1 MTTRDLEV
9 FAAVA
14 EHGSMSAAARALRV
28 SQSSVSQA
36 VADIEREYGVLLFD
50 RCAHSLHLTPTGE
63 TLLAYAQK
71 TLFLVRE
78 IDGFLR
84 SGTCRRCR
92 MSAFSLKQQFFCFI

>member
-14 EHGSMSAAARALRV
+14 EHGSMTAAARALRV

-50 RCAHSLHLTPTGE
+50 R
-63 TLLAYAQK
+63 
-71 TLFLVRE
+71 
-78 IDGFLR
+78 
-84 SGTCRRCR
+84 
-92 MSAFSLKQQFFCFI
+92 